1 MKTKTTV
8 SQKMIVWSVAA
19 AVVALSATLSAAE
32 HEKPKTDLSKI
43 PPASTKK
50 DVTYAGDIKA
60 IFDKSCVKCHG
71 EERPKAHL
79 QLTSLE
85 KALKGK
91 GKKDGTTEKVIEPG
105 KGVESELLVSVAH
118 ANDDEDTWM
127 PPLKN
132 KAKIDPLT
140 KEQVGLIRAWIDQ
153 GAK

>member
-1 MKTKTTV
+1 
-8 SQKMIVWSVAA
+8 MIAWCVAT
-19 AVVALSATLSAAE
+19 AVLALSATLNAAE
-32 HEKPKTDLSKI
+32 HEKPKTDVSKI
-43 PPASTKK
+43 PPASTKQG
-50 DVTYAGDIKA
+50 VTYAGDIKA

-85 KALKGK
+85 HALKGK
-91 GKKDGTTEKVIEPG
+91 VHKDGSLEKVIVPG
-105 KGVESELLVSVAH
+105 KSVESQLLVSVAH

-132 KAKIDPLT
+132 KAKIGPLT